1 METCSK
7 KPYLTP
13 EDAVTAMR
21 GIERRNRARGAWL
34 PKGIHPCSTCRAWH
48 ITSTRQSRTAFR
60 GRRRQ
65 PERLSDQ
72 VG

>member
-7 KPYLTP
+7 KPFLTP
-13 EDAVTAMR
+13 EDARTAMR
-21 GIERRNRARGAWL
+21 VIERRNRARGAWL

-48 ITSTRQSRTAFR
+48 ITSKRQSRTAR